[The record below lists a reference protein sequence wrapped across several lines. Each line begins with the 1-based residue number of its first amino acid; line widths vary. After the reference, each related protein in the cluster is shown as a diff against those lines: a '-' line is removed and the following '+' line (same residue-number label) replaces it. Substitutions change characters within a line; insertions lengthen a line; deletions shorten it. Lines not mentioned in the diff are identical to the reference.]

1 VRRVEFNTNATPLL
15 ESVQMYL
22 NRNDARLRSQGRFTA
37 SLAATF
43 LFSWAARLQNALHI
57 ADVIE
62 VTATKR

>member
-1 VRRVEFNTNATPLL
+1 
-15 ESVQMYL
+15 MYL
-22 NRNDARLRSQGRFTA
+22 NRNDARLRSQGRFSN

-43 LFSWAARLQNALHI
+43 LCSWAARLQNVFHI